1 MGLGMGV
8 NLTETMG
15 QLKVCRSRPARG
27 QGPRPNGWVCAAT
40 VMLGVCGFAGSSR
53 AQEIGAPSWTDTA
66 SVNFAWQ
73 QAAPQVTGQI
83 QGTVVD
89 ATGAPIVGAQVKLT
103 RESDPSQTKQV
114 LSDEEGHFIFGGV
127 APGAFQLAATA
138 EGFALTTTTGTLR
151 EEENYVVA
159 PMTLM
164 VAGTSSEVRVL
175 MTQTEVAEAEI
186 KDEEKQRVL
195 GVVPNFYVTY
205 NPTAV
210 PLNTKQKFELAWKAT
225 IDPVNIAL
233 VGASAGIQQATDS
246 FNGYGQGAAG
256 YGKRYG
262 ASYADLVTGTFIGGA
277 ILPAAFKQD
286 PRYFYKGSGTV
297 KERLWY
303 AIRMAVICKGDN
315 GKWQL
320 NYSGILGGLAAGG
333 ISNLY
338 YPEKDRGAD
347 LVFENTAIGIG
358 TTAAANVLQEFVIR
372 RLTPH
377 APSYTPANGAGPTT
391 PSAAEAGKH

>member
-1 MGLGMGV
+1 MGV
-8 NLTETMG
+8 NLRGIAGKSSSSSMRQALELRVRSG
-15 QLKVCRSRPARG
+15 QRVCLIAAA
-27 QGPRPNGWVCAAT
+27 VCA
-40 VMLGVCGFAGSSR
+40 CGAGWTSR
-53 AQEIGAPSWTDTA
+53 AQAQVSGGPNLPGTGSLDI
-66 SVNFAWQ
+66 VWQ
-73 QAAPQVTGQI
+73 QAAAPAPQVAGQI

-89 ATGAPIVGAQVKLT
+89 ATGTPVVGARVKLT
-103 RESDPSQTKQV
+103 LANDATQSREV
-114 LSDEEGHFIFGGV
+114 VSDEEGHFVFAGV

-151 EEENYVVA
+151 DDEQNYVVA

-164 VAGTSSEVRVL
+164 VAGTSSEVRVT
-175 MTQTEVAEAEI
+175 MTRTDIAEAEI

-205 NPTAV
+205 NPAAL

-233 VGASAGIQQATDS
+233 VGATAGIQQATDS
-246 FNGYGQGAAG
+246 FSGYGQGAQG

-277 ILPAAFKQD
+277 ILPAMLKQD
-286 PRYFYKGSGTV
+286 PRYFYKGNGTV
-297 KERLWY
+297 RERLWY

-315 GKWQL
+315 GKWQP

-338 YPEKDRGAD
+338 YPSTDRGVE
-347 LVFENTAIGIG
+347 LTFENTAIGIG
-358 TTAAANVLQEFVIR
+358 TTAAANVLQEFLIR
-372 RLTPH
+372 KLTPH
-377 APSYTPANGAGPTT
+377 APSYAPTGTATP
-391 PSAAEAGKH
+391 

>member
-1 MGLGMGV
+1 MGV
-8 NLTETMG
+8 NLRGIAGKSSSSSMRQALELRVRSG
-15 QLKVCRSRPARG
+15 QRVCLIAAA
-27 QGPRPNGWVCAAT
+27 VCA
-40 VMLGVCGFAGSSR
+40 CGAGWTSR
-53 AQEIGAPSWTDTA
+53 AQAQVSGGPNLPGTGSLDI
-66 SVNFAWQ
+66 VWQ
-73 QAAPQVTGQI
+73 QAAASAPQVAGQI

-89 ATGAPIVGAQVKLT
+89 ATGTPVVGARVKLT
-103 RESDPSQTKQV
+103 LANDATQSREV
-114 LSDEEGHFIFGGV
+114 VSDEEGHFVFAGV

-151 EEENYVVA
+151 DDEQNYVVA

-164 VAGTSSEVRVL
+164 VAGTSSEVRVT
-175 MTQTEVAEAEI
+175 MTRTDIAEAEI

-205 NPTAV
+205 NPAAL

-233 VGASAGIQQATDS
+233 VGATAGIQQATDS
-246 FNGYGQGAAG
+246 FSGYGQGAQG

-277 ILPAAFKQD
+277 ILPAMLKQD
-286 PRYFYKGSGTV
+286 PRYFYKGNGTV
-297 KERLWY
+297 RERLWY

-315 GKWQL
+315 GKWQP

-338 YPEKDRGAD
+338 YPSTDRGVE
-347 LVFENTAIGIG
+347 LTFENTAIGIG
-358 TTAAANVLQEFVIR
+358 TTAAANVLQEFLIR
-372 RLTPH
+372 KLTPH
-377 APSYTPANGAGPTT
+377 APSYAPTGTATP
-391 PSAAEAGKH
+391 